1 MIGKLFVSEIEAW
14 SEQLAQRVDVVAI
27 SKITDSGK
35 GPERKMI
42 KVLWVKW
49 ENGIAYRHGSGELDE
64 DAWRKMEVEGKL
76 EKIDLILG

>member
-1 MIGKLFVSEIEAW
+1 MPHPTYW
-14 SEQLAQRVDVVAI
+14 SSARTN

-49 ENGIAYRHGSGELDE
+49 ENGIAYRLGSGEIDE
-64 DAWRKMEVEGKL
+64 DAWCEMDIQGKL
-76 EKIDLILG
+76 EGIDMVLG